1 MYLKKTDM
9 KYFSINAK
17 ATIKDAMKI
26 IEKGEER
33 ICFVVNKKNKILAS
47 ISDGDIRRAIISGSK
62 LNEKVLNIQ
71 KRKPI
76 VCNQTDPYEDLIKKF
91 SKRVNVIPI
100 VNSKGELLSV
110 LRKNDILPFLN
121 IKSKKIVVVGL
132 GYVGL
137 TLAMVL
143 SESGFN
149 VTGYD
154 TNKNLVRKIKK
165 KIPPFYEKG
174 MKDYLDSQIGH
185 NCKIV
190 DNLSNLS
197 ADVYILTVGTPFD
210 KKKNKPDLSNL
221 QKSIKNISKLLK
233 KNDLIILRS
242 TVPIGCTRNTVA
254 KYIEKNT
261 KLKFGEDI
269 FLAFC
274 PERTIEGQALQELKR
289 LPQIIGGYCKKS
301 SELSQRL
308 FNEYTYTVIDVESLE
323 AAEFCKLVDNTYRD
337 TIFGYSNQ
345 LALLSEKLKLDFN
358 KIIDKA
364 NIGYE
369 RNRIPKPSPGV
380 GGACLTKDP
389 YILLSSFK
397 SNSLNGNII
406 LSARK
411 TNEKMVDEIF
421 IKSQKILKKM
431 GKNLSKS
438 KIFVSGFAFKGHPET
453 SDYRFSTTLD
463 LLNKLKK
470 KGVKNISGH
479 DFKLTN
485 DDFKSIGVKNTSLD
499 NGFLKSDVVF
509 IMNNHLKY
517 SDLNILKLIN
527 KMNKPALFFD
537 SWQLFEPDEIKN
549 IPGIYYTSVGRP

>member
-289 LPQIIGGYCKKS
+289 LPQIIGG
-301 SELSQRL
+301 
-308 FNEYTYTVIDVESLE
+308 
-323 AAEFCKLVDNTYRD
+323 
-337 TIFGYSNQ
+337 
-345 LALLSEKLKLDFN
+345 
-358 KIIDKA
+358 
-364 NIGYE
+364 
-369 RNRIPKPSPGV
+369 
-380 GGACLTKDP
+380 
-389 YILLSSFK
+389 
-397 SNSLNGNII
+397 
-406 LSARK
+406 
-411 TNEKMVDEIF
+411 
-421 IKSQKILKKM
+421 
-431 GKNLSKS
+431 
-438 KIFVSGFAFKGHPET
+438 
-453 SDYRFSTTLD
+453 
-463 LLNKLKK
+463 
-470 KGVKNISGH
+470 
-479 DFKLTN
+479 
-485 DDFKSIGVKNTSLD
+485 
-499 NGFLKSDVVF
+499 
-509 IMNNHLKY
+509 
-517 SDLNILKLIN
+517 
-527 KMNKPALFFD
+527 
-537 SWQLFEPDEIKN
+537 
-549 IPGIYYTSVGRP
+549 